1 MSGRSTSIDIAH
13 EAGVSQSTVSR
24 ALRDSPLVSS
34 ETKDRIKAIAKRL
47 NYKVDKNASNLRTQ
61 LSGTIALL
69 LFEDPTENDSHINLF
84 FLSMLSS
91 VTRACA
97 ANGYDLLVS
106 FQQLSDDW
114 HADYEDSHKADGIIL
129 LGYGDYTDY
138 KEKLIKLEEQ
148 GTHFVRWGDAKEDQ
162 PGLSIGCNNFRG
174 GFDVGMHLIF
184 LKRTKVAFIGN
195 ISKGSPEFR
204 DRYQGCCKA
213 LIDNKRHS
221 INDKLQFDAIAT
233 EHSGYMATQK
243 LLSSGEEFNAIFC
256 ACDLIAIGAM
266 KALRE
271 YSLQVP
277 TDISI
282 VGFDDIP
289 LANFTRPALTT
300 VQQDTTLA
308 GKLLVESILAL
319 IKNEPVKT
327 TMLPSKLIIRDSC
340 GWNSINS

>member
-1 MSGRSTSIDIAH
+1 MKERSTSIDIAH
-13 EAGVSQSTVSR
+13 RAGVSQSTVSR
-24 ALRDSPLVSS
+24 ALRDSPLVNP
-34 ETKDRIKAIAKRL
+34 ETKNKIKEIAKQL
-47 NYKVDKNASNLRTQ
+47 NYKVDKNASNLRSQ

-69 LFEDPTENDSHINLF
+69 LFEEHTDDESHMNLF
-84 FLSMLSS
+84 FLSMLGS

-114 HADYEDSHKADGIIL
+114 HADYEDCHKADGIIL

-138 KEKLIKLEEQ
+138 KEKLLKLEKQ

-162 PGLSIGCNNFRG
+162 PGLSIGCNNVQG
-174 GFDVGMHLIF
+174 GYDITLHLIN
-184 LKRTKVAFIGN
+184 LGRKNIAFIGHV
-195 ISKGSPEFR
+195 SKASPEFR
-204 DRYQGCCKA
+204 DRYKGCVKA
-213 LIDNKRHS
+213 ITEQLEVEVNH
-221 INDKLQFDAIAT
+221 KLQFDAIAT
-233 EHSGYMATQK
+233 EQSGYLATQQ
-243 LLSSGEEFNAIFC
+243 LITSGEKFDAIFC

-271 YSLQVP
+271 NNFSIP
-277 TDISI
+277 EDISI

-300 VQQDTTLA
+300 VQQDTLLA
-308 GKLLVESILAL
+308 GNLLVDSILSL
-319 IKNEPVKT
+319 IRNESVKT

-340 GWNSINS
+340 GYR

>member
-1 MSGRSTSIDIAH
+1 MKERATSIDIAH
-13 EAGVSQSTVSR
+13 KAGVSQSTVSR
-24 ALRDSPLVSS
+24 ALRDSPLVSV
-34 ETKDRIKAIAKRL
+34 ETRNKIKAIAKQF
-47 NYKVDKNASNLRTQ
+47 NYKVDKNASNLRSQ

-69 LFEDPTENDSHINLF
+69 LFEEPTENDSHINLF

-114 HADYEDSHKADGIIL
+114 HADYEDCHKADGIIL

-138 KEKLIKLEEQ
+138 KEKLLKLEQQ

-162 PGLSIGCNNFRG
+162 PGLSIGCNNFLG
-174 GFDVGMHLIF
+174 GYDVAKHLIS
-184 LKRTKVAFIGN
+184 LNRHKIAFIGN

-204 DRYQGCCKA
+204 DRFQGCCKA
-213 LIDNKRHS
+213 LK
-221 INDKLQFDAIAT
+221 KLSKYTMNSSTQFDAIAT
-233 EHSGYMATQK
+233 EQSGYIATQK
-243 LLSSGEEFNAIFC
+243 LMASGEEFDAIFC
-256 ACDLIAIGAM
+256 ACDLIAIGAI

-277 TDISI
+277 QDISI

-319 IKNEPVKT
+319 IRNEPVKT
-327 TMLPSKLIIRDSC
+327 TMLPSRLIIRDSSD
-340 GWNSINS
+340 WR

>member
-1 MSGRSTSIDIAH
+1 MKERATSIDIAH
-13 EAGVSQSTVSR
+13 KAGVSQSTVSR
-24 ALRDSPLVSS
+24 ALRDSPLVSAD
-34 ETKDRIKAIAKRL
+34 TRNKIKAIAKQF
-47 NYKVDKNASNLRTQ
+47 NYKVDKNASNLRSQ

-69 LFEDPTENDSHINLF
+69 LFEEPTENDSHINLF

-114 HADYEDSHKADGIIL
+114 HADYEDCHKADGIIL

-138 KEKLIKLEEQ
+138 KEKLLKLEQQ

-162 PGLSIGCNNFRG
+162 PGLSIGCNNFLG
-174 GFDVGMHLIF
+174 GYDVAKHLIS
-184 LKRTKVAFIGN
+184 LNRSKIAFIGN
-195 ISKGSPEFR
+195 ISKGSPEFK

-213 LIDNKRHS
+213 LEEHSNKS
-221 INDKLQFDAIAT
+221 VNSKIQFDAIAT
-233 EHSGYMATQK
+233 EQSGYIATQQ
-243 LLSSGEEFNAIFC
+243 LLASGEEFNAVFC

-277 TDISI
+277 QDVSI
-282 VGFDDIP
+282 IGFDDIP

-319 IKNEPVKT
+319 IRNEPVKT

-340 GWNSINS
+340 GYR